1 MFTAR
6 NDDRMEK
13 DVGEDMGLIL
23 AAVDRQG
30 VSYDAIYLVGS
41 FGRGEGSAYFD
52 GHRWHGLND
61 YDLLIVSS
69 GPVSDADAL
78 KRLDHELAKRLQ
90 MDSVDIGW
98 LPRSALRQLS
108 PTIENYDLKNASL
121 RLAGHDVLE
130 EIPKFDV
137 KEIPPFEFARL
148 ICNRTAGILSTRLPL
163 RARSPQYCANQ
174 YVKACVAVGDVAVY
188 VGENYHPSYQER
200 QSMFVS
206 LAKKR
211 QIPFFLSDDAIAL
224 VISAYSNK
232 LGNET
237 KEGFRIDDML
247 MRDMIKSA
255 FLAIAAQCLGEQ
267 VNSVRTAGEAL
278 VKQYRYHRTLLERID
293 DLVCIWLRHDKSR
306 ASALRNKILFSLPA
320 VYSEYPSTTFRRWL
334 SYVSRFWLV
343 PGALHKSGDLA
354 SVVWLWEEY
363 CH

>member
-6 NDDRMEK
+6 NDDRIEK
-13 DVGEDMGLIL
+13 DIGEDIGSIL
-23 AAVDRQG
+23 AAVERQG

-52 GHRWHGLND
+52 GHRWRGLND

-69 GPVSDADAL
+69 GPVSNADAL
-78 KRLDHELAKRLQ
+78 KRLGQELAKRLQ
-90 MDSVDIGW
+90 MDFIDIGW

-121 RLAGHDVLE
+121 RLAGRDVLE
-130 EIPKFDV
+130 EIPTFDV

-148 ICNRTAGILSTRLPL
+148 ICNRTAGVLSSRLPL

-188 VGENYHPSYQER
+188 LGENYHPSYQER
-200 QSMFVS
+200 QKLFLS
-206 LAKKR
+206 LAKKD
-211 QIPFFLSDDAIAL
+211 QIPFLLSDDAIAF

-237 KEGFRIDDML
+237 KEGFRIDDIL
-247 MRDMIKSA
+247 MREMIKSA
-255 FLAIAAQCLGEQ
+255 FLAIAARCLGEQ
-267 VNSVRTAGEAL
+267 IDSIRTAEEAL
-278 VKQYRYHRTLLERID
+278 VKHYRNRRTLVERID
-293 DLVCIWLRHDKSR
+293 DFVCIWLRHDKSR
-306 ASALRNKILFSLPA
+306 ASTLRYKILFSLPA
-320 VYSEYPSTTFRRWL
+320 VYSEYPSTTFHRWL
-334 SYVSRFWLV
+334 SHVSRFWLV
-343 PGALHKSGDLA
+343 PGALNKSGDLA
-354 SVVWLWEEY
+354 SVVSLWEEY